1 MKMGYSREKLM
12 NLFLKGRK
20 RVLSIGII
28 LFTLIITLIIYRI
41 QTKKIRELDVKK
53 SAETKRNEVLKEIV
67 QLEKTINL
75 YKNIFSKKDAFLV
88 MDTVSDIVK
97 DSNVRLISIRPEK
110 EERQPLYAK
119 YPFTLVIGADNY
131 HAIGKFISKIEN
143 SSDVYFVDAISI
155 RSQEES
161 QIPDKELTGVSKPT
175 NKLIVNL
182 ILSIIAFK
190 G

>member
-1 MKMGYSREKLM
+1 MGYSREKLM

-75 YKNIFSKKDAFLV
+75 YKNIFSKKCAR
-88 MDTVSDIVK
+88 K
-97 DSNVRLISIRPEK
+97 DQNEK
-110 EERQPLYAK
+110 R
-119 YPFTLVIGADNY
+119 N
-131 HAIGKFISKIEN
+131 
-143 SSDVYFVDAISI
+143 
-155 RSQEES
+155 
-161 QIPDKELTGVSKPT
+161 
-175 NKLIVNL
+175 
-182 ILSIIAFK
+182 
-190 G
+190 